1 MRGED
6 GRHPFSVVRIGRSAA
21 WCSSQAVACGG
32 VSSRSRGCLPQHNT
46 LDRSITVWENL
57 YLHCQLLWALIR
69 ELRAIRTS
77 RAC

>member
-1 MRGED
+1 MR
-6 GRHPFSVVRIGRSAA
+6 RASAPA
-21 WCSSQAVACGG
+21 REGAV
-32 VSSRSRGCLPQHNT
+32 PQHNT

-77 RAC
+77 RSC